1 MHMRIDWSRR
11 FNTIAFLCEKEG
23 FWCDLSR
30 IAVIFIISH

>member
-23 FWCDLSR
+23 FWRDFIGIS
-30 IAVIFIISH
+30 VIFIINH